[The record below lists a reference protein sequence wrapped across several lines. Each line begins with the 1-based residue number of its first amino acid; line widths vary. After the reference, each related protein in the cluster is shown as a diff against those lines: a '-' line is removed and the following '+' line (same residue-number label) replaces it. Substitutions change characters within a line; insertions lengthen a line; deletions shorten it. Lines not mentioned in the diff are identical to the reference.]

1 MKSDLIG
8 REPVSTCHGDCGAL
22 TPEEAWKQL
31 RPNLSILTLGGHIVS
46 DLINKDALVEDF
58 RRIARAQA
66 NAGIFVAADAWEGA
80 ADRLANAPAVDAEVV
95 RYGRYDAGG
104 DCTICGYPMPTDD
117 RCDAIFPG
125 EIKYCYNCGAKMDGD
140 KHAADCG
147 ANGYCLY
154 GERKTNV
161 EV

>member
-1 MKSDLIG
+1 MKSDLIS
-8 REPVSTCHGDCGAL
+8 REPMSTCHGDCGAL
-22 TPEEAWKQL
+22 TPEEAWRQL
-31 RPNLSILTLGGHIVS
+31 RPNLSILTQGGHIVS

-95 RYGRYDAGG
+95 RHGRYDTSG
-104 DCTICGYPMPTDD
+104 DCTVCGCSMPTDD
-117 RCDAIFPG
+117 KWDAIFPG

-140 KHAADCG
+140 KHAAD
-147 ANGYCLY
+147 
-154 GERKTNV
+154 
-161 EV
+161 